1 MSSGS
6 TITSMLGEW
15 SSSRSSIGLNLACAG
30 PRRPKT
36 WISIALL
43 AFRPSW
49 TFGGISVGSSSSA
62 VLARMRAT
70 SRATLPT
77 PSTATFSA
85 SSGQVRGT
93 SGWPSYQDTKS
104 AAP

>member
-6 TITSMLGEW
+6 TMTSMLGEW
-15 SSSRSSIGLNLACAG
+15 SSSRSSIGLNFACAG

-36 WISIALL
+36 WTSSALL
-43 AFRPSW
+43 ALRPSY

-62 VLARMRAT
+62 VFARTRAM

-77 PSTATFSA
+77 PRTATFSA
-85 SSGQVRGT
+85 SSGQVRG
-93 SGWPSYQDTKS
+93 
-104 AAP
+104 